1 MPKLIVSGGLVDV
14 DEQARD
20 TPRIDPPKPPA
31 ETESRRNLGSTVFG
45 MAHEVGYA
53 RVSKREQNPDAQAAE
68 LRAAGCE
75 RVFVDHGES
84 SRVTDRPQWV
94 ACLDYLR
101 PGDTLKV
108 RRLDRLAGSER
119 ILIETLQDL
128 DARQVNIVSLT
139 EPMIDTTSP
148 MGRALFGIVAVFAQL
163 RVGTIREN
171 TQRGLEYARAQGRVG
186 GRPSV
191 MTPERI
197 ATARQLRAELHSWE
211 SIGRVLGV
219 GASSVRR
226 ALSKHSFL

>member
-1 MPKLIVSGGLVDV
+1 MATLDGNINRSRALVCLERFGVACDSRSIVHGLDKGVRRCRAVMCLPETIVFGRHVDV
-14 DEQARD
+14 DEQLRD

-163 RVGTIREN
+163 RVDTCGV
-171 TQRGLEYARAQGRVG
+171 ARLMAAFSDRSMAPV
-186 GRPSV
+186 
-191 MTPERI
+191 
-197 ATARQLRAELHSWE
+197 
-211 SIGRVLGV
+211 
-219 GASSVRR
+219 
-226 ALSKHSFL
+226 SFR

>member
-1 MPKLIVSGGLVDV
+1 M
-14 DEQARD
+14 
-20 TPRIDPPKPPA
+20 IDLPKPPA

-84 SRVTDRPQWV
+84 SRVADRPQWL

-139 EPMIDTTSP
+139 EPMVDTT
-148 MGRALFGIVAVFAQL
+148 
-163 RVGTIREN
+163 
-171 TQRGLEYARAQGRVG
+171 
-186 GRPSV
+186 
-191 MTPERI
+191 TPEQI
-197 ATARQLRAELHSWE
+197 ATAERMRAEQQSWA
-211 SIGRVLGV
+211 SIARVLGV
-219 GASSVRR
+219 GATSVRR
-226 ALSKHSFL
+226 ALDR

>member
-1 MPKLIVSGGLVDV
+1 MTSD
-14 DEQARD
+14 
-20 TPRIDPPKPPA
+20 ID
-31 ETESRRNLGSTVFG
+31 NGTVFG

-75 RVFVDHGES
+75 RVFIDHGES
-84 SRVTDRPQWV
+84 SRVTDRPQWL

-119 ILIETLQDL
+119 ILIETLQNL
-128 DARQVNIVSLT
+128 DTRQVNIVSLT
-139 EPMIDTTSP
+139 EPMIDTTTP
-148 MGRALFGIVAVFAQL
+148 MGRALYGIVAVFAQL
-163 RVGTIREN
+163 RVDTIRDN
-171 TQRGLEYARAQGRVG
+171 TQRGLDYARSQGRVG

-191 MTPERI
+191 MTTERI
-197 ATARQLRAELHSWE
+197 ATAELMRIERQSWE

-226 ALSKHSFL
+226 ALNDKSSDTPQTDRDD